1 MSGQSSCRAG
11 DPVVNK
17 ENTAC
22 VMYAR
27 RLSGDGGKRN
37 VATPLLIYSS
47 DCIRTAIC
55 RAGLIKNRPGLFVLA
70 EPVLP
75 PPLHSPPRRCLA
87 LRKHLHFIVLTP
99 FQTLRL
105 PAFSHAAPLTSPP
118 TPAHGD
124 KTGNGANRGRNLTSE
139 RNAAI
144 NGKGSKGFLKA
155 RT

>member
-1 MSGQSSCRAG
+1 M
-11 DPVVNK
+11 NK

-47 DCIRTAIC
+47 DCVRTAIC

-75 PPLHSPPRRCLA
+75 PLLSPPRRCLA
-87 LRKHLHFIVLTP
+87 LRKHLYFIVLTP
-99 FQTLRL
+99 FQTLRS

-124 KTGNGANRGRNLTSE
+124 KNR
-139 RNAAI
+139 
-144 NGKGSKGFLKA
+144 KGSKSGPKFNIGA
-155 RT
+155 GTPR